1 MNLLIDMVTISL
13 NTTILSK
20 LQRIYSNLVKYV
32 SNMVQKY
39 EFKISSYFY
48 QNLLILSYY
57 YILSMTIYAITVQ
70 LTYINYLFLQNWIKI
85 QKYIINLNHN

>member
-13 NTTILSK
+13 NTIILSK

-57 YILSMTIYAITVQ
+57 YILSMIIYVISVQ
-70 LTYINYLFLQNWIKI
+70 LT
-85 QKYIINLNHN
+85 

>member
-57 YILSMTIYAITVQ
+57 YILSMIIYVISVQ
-70 LTYINYLFLQNWIKI
+70 LT
-85 QKYIINLNHN
+85 